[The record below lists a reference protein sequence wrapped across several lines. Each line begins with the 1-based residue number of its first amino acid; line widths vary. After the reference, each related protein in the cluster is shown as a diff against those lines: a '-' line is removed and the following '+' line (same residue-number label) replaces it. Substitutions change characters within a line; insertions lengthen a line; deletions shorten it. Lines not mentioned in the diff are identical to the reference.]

1 MYIESNDL
9 FMFLLVNN
17 NMILLRYFPYIVLIL
32 YITGCSDRNLRRE
45 VLSEDM
51 FSIIYG
57 SDSIKKYEREQT
69 ELTRD
74 ISSGCIEALV
84 FLSEENYSEYKGY
97 IHDYHKI
104 AEGYRFLENNRQFMN
119 KDSIEL
125 FVRGLNVK
133 KDILCS
139 RVKFESFQYLKNKFQ
154 Q

>member
-1 MYIESNDL
+1 MMMAFRYLTFI
-9 FMFLLVNN
+9 
-17 NMILLRYFPYIVLIL
+17 ILSI
-32 YITGCSDRNLRRE
+32 YITGCTSNNSKKEELP
-45 VLSEDM
+45 EDM
-51 FSIIYG
+51 FAIIYG

-69 ELTRD
+69 ELTRN

-84 FLSEENYSEYKGY
+84 FLSEEDQKKYSDY
-97 IHDYHKI
+97 IDDYHKI
-104 AEGYRFLENNRQFMN
+104 AEGYRFLDKNRQFMN

-133 KDILCS
+133 KDVLCS